1 MSSKLPH
8 PALSSLFLHLTSP
21 LSSLVLPS
29 RPLCAALAKQ
39 IIITFSICFWMLDVW
54 AAPRTLPSPPPY
66 RKHTHTHE
74 HMYPNVSVCVG
85 VRVCVSK
92 SSTARQIKISYA
104 FGARRAQR
112 ASRPLS
118 PTLLLPLPAGHAPH
132 LTRAELQWRQWQ
144 LLRHNLPPFQ
154 ASSTSPL
161 TSPGSFKKSINFIV
175 TRTRFFLLSHSVSLS
190 PSLALPLSLSLSLP
204 PSLCSALLGYPFS
217 IILLP
222 WPLEYRI
229 GELTDC
235 NTRPGRLVTF
245 LWFHGLSD
253 ISDFLFIEL
262 RLRWERGKNIIA
274 AK

>member
-118 PTLLLPLPAGHAPH
+118 PTLHLPLPAGHAPH

-144 LLRHNLPPFQ
+144 LLRHNLPHFRRPVLPP
-154 ASSTSPL
+154 SPPL
-161 TSPGSFKKSINFIV
+161 AHLKKVSISLLRALDFSFFP
-175 TRTRFFLLSHSVSLS
+175 T
-190 PSLALPLSLSLSLP
+190 LSLSLP
-204 PSLCSALLGYPFS
+204 LLLCHSLFLSPSLLLSALLFLAIHS
-217 IILLP
+217 LLYS
-222 WPLEYRI
+222 YR
-229 GELTDC
+229 G
-235 NTRPGRLVTF
+235 
-245 LWFHGLSD
+245 H
-253 ISDFLFIEL
+253 
-262 RLRWERGKNIIA
+262 
-274 AK
+274 